1 MLSTPGATLVTNFHY
16 KIPILS
22 LHSLLFNKEE
32 IKGTQDGMS
41 GTPIQQCKSWG
52 FHREHSF
59 FDTTQEYLEGTK
71 FLKIKF

>member
-1 MLSTPGATLVTNFHY
+1 MLSTPGATLVTEFHY

-41 GTPIQQCKSWG
+41 GTPTQQCKS
-52 FHREHSF
+52 
-59 FDTTQEYLEGTK
+59 
-71 FLKIKF
+71 